1 MTDFSDPPRTER
13 RMSLDSARDLNTLR
27 SPANRPEAIPT
38 HVQGRAPS
46 PHGNIGG
53 QPPAELIAHL
63 VIALSRYL
71 RQLRSEGGRVPT
83 QIEDLITL
91 LADRV
96 RAPHDVPMLHSW
108 PAASGPLAVPRR
120 LLITKSEA
128 ARQLDV
134 SLRTIERLISAGR
147 LPLVHVEG
155 AARVRVTDLEAYVQG
170 LEADARPNPSPAQSL
185 RCYASPA
192 PPPSAE

>member
-1 MTDFSDPPRTER
+1 MTGFIDPPRNHR
-13 RMSLDSARDLNTLR
+13 RVSLDSSRDLNTPW
-27 SPANRPEAIPT
+27 SPANGPEAMPT
-38 HVQGRAPS
+38 HAQGRAPS
-46 PHGNIGG
+46 AHGNIGG

-63 VIALSRYL
+63 AIALSRYL
-71 RQLRSEGGRVPT
+71 RQLRAEGGRGPA

-96 RAPHDVPMLHSW
+96 RAPQDVPVLH
-108 PAASGPLAVPRR
+108 PRRAASDPSAMPRR

-155 AARVRVTDLEAYVQG
+155 AARVRVADLEAYVQG
-170 LEADARPNPSPAQSL
+170 LEADGRPTHHPADEPLPHNRSD
-185 RCYASPA
+185 
-192 PPPSAE
+192 

>member
-1 MTDFSDPPRTER
+1 MTDFIDPPRNHQ
-13 RMSLDSARDLNTLR
+13 RMSLGSPRDLNILR
-27 SPANRPEAIPT
+27 SPAYRPEAMPT

-46 PHGNIGG
+46 PHGNIGE

-71 RQLRSEGGRVPT
+71 RQLRAEGGRVPT

-96 RAPHDVPMLHSW
+96 RAPQDVPMLHPW
-108 PAASGPLAVPRR
+108 RTASGPSTVPRR

-170 LEADARPNPSPAQSL
+170 LEADARPSPSPADYL
-185 RCYASPA
+185 TR
-192 PPPSAE
+192 